1 MLMKRGWALMVLLSL
16 VVSLPLW
23 AQQAAGSDWTRVRQ
37 MDPGTSI
44 RLSSQRGITI
54 CSFVAADDT
63 SLTCSQT
70 RIIVFVPVRRRL
82 LFGRQEITTV
92 KLSRRPLSILAG
104 AAIGGGAGLGIGAAV
119 DASAK
124 NQAEEGHLL
133 AVLGTLFGVAI
144 GSGVGSKVDF
154 LAGPTIY
161 RAP

>member
-1 MLMKRGWALMVLLSL
+1 MVLLPIL
-16 VVSLPLW
+16 VPLPLP
-23 AQQAAGSDWTRVRQ
+23 AQQTARSDWTRVRQ
-37 MDPGTSI
+37 IDTGTGL
-44 RLSSQRGITI
+44 RLSSQRGVTI
-54 CSFVAADDT
+54 CSFIAADDA

-82 LFGRQEITTV
+82 LFARQEIATI

-104 AAIGGGAGLGIGAAV
+104 AAIGGGAGLGIGAAI

-124 NQAEEGHLL
+124 NQAEEGHLV

-144 GSGVGSKVDF
+144 GSGVGSKLDF